1 MGVIRTILI
10 IIGVSVIL
18 RFIGQVLNGKR
29 NQSDEKSAKERQDYI
44 NKQKQYVEQNEGKVN
59 IVSKQASP
67 TTPFEDVDYEE
78 IKNKD

>member
-10 IIGVSVIL
+10 IIGVSIIF
-18 RFIGQVLNGKR
+18 RFIGRVLNGKR
-29 NQSDEKSAKERQDYI
+29 NQAEEQAVKARQDYI
-44 NKQKQYVEQNEGKVN
+44 NKQKQYVEKNEGKVN

-78 IKNKD
+78 VSK

>member
-10 IIGVSVIL
+10 IIGVSIVF

-29 NQSDEKSAKERQDYI
+29 NQADEKAAKARQDYI
-44 NKQKQYVEQNEGKVN
+44 NKQKQYVEKNEGKVN
-59 IVSKQASP
+59 IVSKQAAP

-78 IKNKD
+78 VSK

>member
-18 RFIGQVLNGKR
+18 RFIGQVINGRR
-29 NQSDEKSAKERQDYI
+29 NQADEKSAKERQDLI
-44 NKQKQYVEQNEGKVN
+44 NKQKQYVEKNAGKVN

-67 TTPFEDVDYEE
+67 STPFEDVDYEE
-78 IKNKD
+78 VKK

>member
-10 IIGVSVIL
+10 IIGVSIIF
-18 RFIGQVLNGKR
+18 RFIGQVLNGRR
-29 NQSDEKSAKERQDYI
+29 NQAEEQAAKARQDAI
-44 NKQKQYVEQNEGKVN
+44 NKQKKYVEKNEGKVN

-78 IKNKD
+78 VSK

>member
-10 IIGVSVIL
+10 IIGVTVLL

-29 NQSDEKSAKERQDYI
+29 NQAAAKSAKEHQESI
-44 NKQKQYVEQNEGKVN
+44 NRQKQYVEKNKGKVN
-59 IVSKQASP
+59 IVSPQASP

-78 IKNKD
+78 VKK